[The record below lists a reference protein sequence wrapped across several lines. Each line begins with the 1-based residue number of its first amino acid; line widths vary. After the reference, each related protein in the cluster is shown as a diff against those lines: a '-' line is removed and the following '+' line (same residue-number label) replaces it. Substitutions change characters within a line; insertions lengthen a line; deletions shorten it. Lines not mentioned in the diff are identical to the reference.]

1 MITDLNQILV
11 EWSYRTSDGKPDV
24 NNSAKLILL
33 EKVLDDFG
41 WSREARAE
49 LLGTLMEAPKQKGDK
64 IDPETKVKYK
74 IKDKDGKD
82 VDKETTY
89 KSAINREK
97 DSPAYIA
104 AKALQNDGG
113 DKKDGEKLD
122 EPSEFDRGVDSNKGI
137 SKDFERPK
145 SDDSE
150 NDSEE
155 ESKVKPFSKKTQEN
169 HKGYIESAQK
179 IKDNEKDP
187 DRKKALSTLVESWE
201 KFTNAKTEE
210 EKIEAVESLV
220 DNGLIERNQFSE
232 KSRGKI
238 YISSNAMGVPYKH
251 FMGGKQGDAV
261 TEDINRIIRENGL
274 EVNMRNNSA
283 DRALADLSGKHNEAG
298 VVALLD
304 PSEEN
309 QKQYEELRKKYQEL
323 GNDDS
328 EAHEQNKTA
337 VELIK
342 KSLPEGSKV
351 TESIQVGGIGGSK
364 LMDLYGIDEKVD
376 PTDMLVVYDDKDGN
390 KQTMK
395 ISAKIY
401 SNPNDITMK
410 NSGTKT
416 AGKTY
421 LGDEIG
427 SPIDAKL
434 QEMRDRNN
442 YQEDGITDLE
452 QKDRKRAFREEYIK
466 GFGAGMK
473 KLAETEEGQKQLV
486 QMWKDV
492 HGCGHDV
499 HTLIVNKKTGE
510 SQIKPP
516 EHYCDPKP
524 PFDIKYE
531 GGKVVINLETQ
542 TDEYVQV
549 DCKTE
554 MNSSPKLLFKH
565 KVKRK

>member
-1 MITDLNQILV
+1 MSFNLDSLFIEWRRIVPTGVPNPKNAYHLTLLKEICLSKGISTEVVDSVMLV
-11 EWSYRTSDGKPDV
+11 MEKEEKFTARSKKTGNV
-24 NNSAKLILL
+24 SA
-33 EKVLDDFG
+33 FG
-41 WSREARAE
+41 SEEARDKAIE
-49 LLGTLMEAPKQKGDK
+49 DGGYEEVEKKDDEEKKEPSGDK
-64 IDPETKVKYK
+64 ITPNEFESDP
-74 IKDKDGKD
+74 DK
-82 VDKETTY
+82 
-89 KSAINREK
+89 
-97 DSPAYIA
+97 
-104 AKALQNDGG
+104 GG
-113 DKKDGEKLD
+113 GYLSKDKKDDIE
-122 EPSEFDRGVDSNKGI
+122 
-137 SKDFERPK
+137 SKDEKPK
-145 SDDSE
+145 GTSTKSFQPGT
-150 NDSEE
+150 
-155 ESKVKPFSKKTQEN
+155 VKKNLEYVDKANEIAEKQEN
-169 HKGYIESAQK
+169 
-179 IKDNEKDP
+179 P
-187 DRKKALSTLVESWE
+187 DIKKAMGVLNNNWK
-201 KFTNAKTEE
+201 KFVNAKTEE
-210 EKIEAVESLV
+210 EKIEAVESMV
-220 DNGLIERNQFSE
+220 DYGLIERNQFS
-232 KSRGKI
+232 KKTAGKI
-238 YISSNAMGVPYKH
+238 YISSNAAGIPYKH
-251 FMGGKQGDAV
+251 FMGVSGTGNAV
-261 TEDINRIIRENGL
+261 TEDMNRIIRENGL

-304 PSEEN
+304 SSEEN

-337 VELIK
+337 AELIK

-351 TESIQVGGIGGSK
+351 TKSIQVGGIGGSK

-376 PTDMLVVYDDKDGN
+376 PTDMLVVYEDKDGN

-410 NSGTKT
+410 NSGTKS
-416 AGKTY
+416 AGRTY
-421 LGDEIG
+421 LGEAIG
-427 SPIDAKL
+427 APIDAKL

-442 YQEDGITDLE
+442 YQEDGLE
-452 QKDRKRAFREEYIK
+452 KNEQDIRKRAFREEYVQE
-466 GFGAGMK
+466 FGAGMK
-473 KLAETEEGQKQLV
+473 KLAETEQGQEQLV

-510 SQIKPP
+510 SQIKKP

-524 PFDIKYE
+524 PFDIKYD

-542 TDEYVQV
+542 TDEYVQI

-565 KVKRK
+565 KVKKG

>member
-1 MITDLNQILV
+1 MSFDLGKLFIEWRRIVPNGVPNPGNDYHLVLLKEVCLANGIDVDTTNNVIL
-11 EWSYRTSDGKPDV
+11 
-24 NNSAKLILL
+24 AL
-33 EKVLDDFG
+33 EKKDD
-41 WSREARAE
+41 E
-49 LLGTLMEAPKQKGDK
+49 K
-64 IDPETKVKYK
+64 IKW
-74 IKDKDGKD
+74 KDKDGRDRETGLDTIKQYASD
-82 VDKETTY
+82 IKSGDSSQNKELAVKAANLGDKETGGEEEE
-89 KSAINREK
+89 IEEK
-97 DSPAYIA
+97 PPMKIA
-104 AKALQNDGG
+104 KNPY
-113 DKKDGEKLD
+113 EKED
-122 EPSEFDRGVDSNKGI
+122 
-137 SKDFERPK
+137 
-145 SDDSE
+145 DDSE

-155 ESKVKPFSKKTQEN
+155 KPQGTPTKSFQPGTIKKNLEYVEKANEIAEKQEN
-169 HKGYIESAQK
+169 
-179 IKDNEKDP
+179 P
-187 DRKKALSTLVESWE
+187 DIKKAMGVLNDNWK
-201 KFTNAKTEE
+201 KFVNAKTEE
-210 EKIEAVESLV
+210 EKIEAVESMV
-220 DNGLIERNQFSE
+220 DYGLIERNQFS
-232 KSRGKI
+232 KKTAGKI
-238 YISSNAMGVPYKH
+238 YISSNAAGIPYKH
-251 FMGGKQGDAV
+251 FMGVSGTGNAV
-261 TEDINRIIRENGL
+261 TEDMNRIIRENGL

-304 PSEEN
+304 SSEEN

-351 TESIQVGGIGGSK
+351 TKSIQVGGIGGSK

-390 KQTMK
+390 EQTMK

-410 NSGTKT
+410 NSGTKS
-416 AGKTY
+416 AGRTY
-421 LGDEIG
+421 LGESIG
-427 SPIDAKL
+427 APIDAKL

-442 YQEDGITDLE
+442 YQEDGLE
-452 QKDRKRAFREEYIK
+452 KNEQDIRKRAFREEYVQE
-466 GFGAGMK
+466 FGAGMK
-473 KLAETEEGQKQLV
+473 KLAETEQGQEQLV

-510 SQIKPP
+510 SQIKKP

-524 PFDIKYE
+524 PFDIKYD

-542 TDEYVQV
+542 TDEYVQI

-565 KVKRK
+565 KVKKG

>member
-1 MITDLNQILV
+1 MSFNLDSLFIEWRRIVPTGVPNPKNAYHLTLLKEICLSKGISTEIVDSVMLV
-11 EWSYRTSDGKPDV
+11 LEAEEKPLDDREKEKADKMGLKWKGKGYGKESEKGISHKNVDGKLVAVDGDE
-24 NNSAKLILL
+24 
-33 EKVLDDFG
+33 EKKEP
-41 WSREARAE
+41 S
-49 LLGTLMEAPKQKGDK
+49 GDK
-64 IDPETKVKYK
+64 ITPNEFESDP
-74 IKDKDGKD
+74 DK
-82 VDKETTY
+82 
-89 KSAINREK
+89 
-97 DSPAYIA
+97 
-104 AKALQNDGG
+104 GG
-113 DKKDGEKLD
+113 GYLSKDKKDDIE
-122 EPSEFDRGVDSNKGI
+122 
-137 SKDFERPK
+137 SKDEKPK
-145 SDDSE
+145 GTSTKSFQPGT
-150 NDSEE
+150 
-155 ESKVKPFSKKTQEN
+155 VKKNLEYVDKANEIAEKQEN
-169 HKGYIESAQK
+169 
-179 IKDNEKDP
+179 P
-187 DRKKALSTLVESWE
+187 DIKKAMGVLNDNWK
-201 KFTNAKTEE
+201 KFVNAKTEE
-210 EKIEAVESLV
+210 EKIEAVESMV
-220 DNGLIERNQFSE
+220 DYGLIERNQFS
-232 KSRGKI
+232 KKTAGKI
-238 YISSNAMGVPYKH
+238 YISSNAAGIPYKH
-251 FMGGKQGDAV
+251 FMGVSGTGNAV
-261 TEDINRIIRENGL
+261 TEDMNRIIRENGL

-304 PSEEN
+304 SSEEN

-351 TESIQVGGIGGSK
+351 TKSIQVGGIGGSK

-390 KQTMK
+390 EQTMK

-410 NSGTKT
+410 NSGTKS
-416 AGKTY
+416 AGRTY
-421 LGDEIG
+421 LGEAIG
-427 SPIDAKL
+427 APIDAKL

-442 YQEDGITDLE
+442 YQEDGLE
-452 QKDRKRAFREEYIK
+452 KNEQDIRKRAFREEYVQE
-466 GFGAGMK
+466 FGAGMK
-473 KLAETEEGQKQLV
+473 KLAETEQGQEQLV

-510 SQIKPP
+510 SQIKKP

-524 PFDIKYE
+524 PFDIKYD

-542 TDEYVQV
+542 TDEYVQI

-565 KVKRK
+565 KVKKG

>member
-1 MITDLNQILV
+1 MSFDLGKLFIEWRRIVPNGVPNPGNDYHLVLLKEVCLANGIDVDTTNNVIL
-11 EWSYRTSDGKPDV
+11 
-24 NNSAKLILL
+24 AL
-33 EKVLDDFG
+33 EKKDD
-41 WSREARAE
+41 E
-49 LLGTLMEAPKQKGDK
+49 K
-64 IDPETKVKYK
+64 IKW
-74 IKDKDGKD
+74 KDKDGRDRETGLDTIKQYASD
-82 VDKETTY
+82 IKSGDSSQNKELAVKAANLGNKETGGEEEE
-89 KSAINREK
+89 IEEK
-97 DSPAYIA
+97 PPMKIA
-104 AKALQNDGG
+104 KNPY
-113 DKKDGEKLD
+113 EKED
-122 EPSEFDRGVDSNKGI
+122 
-137 SKDFERPK
+137 
-145 SDDSE
+145 DDSE

-155 ESKVKPFSKKTQEN
+155 KPQGTPTKSFQPGTIKKNLEYVEKANEIAEKQEN
-169 HKGYIESAQK
+169 
-179 IKDNEKDP
+179 P
-187 DRKKALSTLVESWE
+187 DIKKAMGVLNDNWK
-201 KFTNAKTEE
+201 KFVNAKTEE
-210 EKIEAVESLV
+210 EKIEAVESMV
-220 DNGLIERNQFSE
+220 DYGLIERNQFS
-232 KSRGKI
+232 KKTAGKI
-238 YISSNAMGVPYKH
+238 YISSNAAGIPYKH
-251 FMGGKQGDAV
+251 FMGVSGTGNAV
-261 TEDINRIIRENGL
+261 TEDMNRIIRENGL

-342 KSLPEGSKV
+342 KSLPEGSKI

-410 NSGTKT
+410 NSGTKS
-416 AGKTY
+416 AGRTY
-421 LGDEIG
+421 LGEAIG
-427 SPIDAKL
+427 APIDAKL
-434 QEMRDRNN
+434 QEMRDKNN
-442 YQEDGITDLE
+442 YQEDGLE
-452 QKDRKRAFREEYIK
+452 KGEQDIRKRAFREEYVQE
-466 GFGAGMK
+466 FGAGMK
-473 KLAETEEGQKQLV
+473 KLSETEEGQKQLI

-510 SQIKPP
+510 SKIKPP

-524 PFDIKYE
+524 PFDIKYD

-542 TDEYVQV
+542 TEDYVQI

-565 KVKRK
+565 KVKRNK

>member
-1 MITDLNQILV
+1 MSFNLDSLFIEWRRIVPTGVPNPKNAYHLTLLKEICLSKGISTEIVDSVMLV
-11 EWSYRTSDGKPDV
+11 LEAEEKPLDDREKEKADKMGLKWKGKGYGKESEKGISHKNVDGKLVAVDGDE
-24 NNSAKLILL
+24 
-33 EKVLDDFG
+33 EKEEP
-41 WSREARAE
+41 S
-49 LLGTLMEAPKQKGDK
+49 GDK
-64 IDPETKVKYK
+64 ITPNEFESDP
-74 IKDKDGKD
+74 DK
-82 VDKETTY
+82 
-89 KSAINREK
+89 
-97 DSPAYIA
+97 
-104 AKALQNDGG
+104 GG
-113 DKKDGEKLD
+113 GYLSKDKKDDIE
-122 EPSEFDRGVDSNKGI
+122 
-137 SKDFERPK
+137 SKDEKPK
-145 SDDSE
+145 GTSTKSFQPGT
-150 NDSEE
+150 
-155 ESKVKPFSKKTQEN
+155 VKKNLEYVDKANEIAEKQEN
-169 HKGYIESAQK
+169 
-179 IKDNEKDP
+179 P
-187 DRKKALSTLVESWE
+187 DIKKAMGVLNDNWK
-201 KFTNAKTEE
+201 KFVNAKTEE
-210 EKIEAVESLV
+210 EKIEAVESMV
-220 DNGLIERNQFSE
+220 DYGLIERNQFS
-232 KSRGKI
+232 KKTAGKI
-238 YISSNAMGVPYKH
+238 YISSNAAGIPYKH
-251 FMGGKQGDAV
+251 FMGVSGTGNAV
-261 TEDINRIIRENGL
+261 TEDMNRIIRENGL

-304 PSEEN
+304 SSEEN

-351 TESIQVGGIGGSK
+351 TKSIQVGGIGGSK

-390 KQTMK
+390 EQTMK

-410 NSGTKT
+410 NSGTKS
-416 AGKTY
+416 AGRTY
-421 LGDEIG
+421 LGEAIG
-427 SPIDAKL
+427 APIDAKL

-442 YQEDGITDLE
+442 YQEDGLE
-452 QKDRKRAFREEYIK
+452 KNEQDIRKRAFREEYVQE
-466 GFGAGMK
+466 FGAGMK
-473 KLAETEEGQKQLV
+473 KLAETEQGQEQLV

-510 SQIKPP
+510 SQIKKP

-524 PFDIKYE
+524 PFDIKYD

-542 TDEYVQV
+542 TDEYVQI

-565 KVKRK
+565 KVKKG

>member
-1 MITDLNQILV
+1 MNDIIDDIII
-11 EWSYRTSDGKPDV
+11 EWAYRVKDGKPNPKSIRDRIV
-24 NNSAKLILL
+24 L
-33 EKVLDDFG
+33 ESVLKDFG
-41 WSREARAE
+41 WNVAQRNV
-49 LLGTLMEAPKQKGDK
+49 LLENLSEAPRQKGDK

-232 KSRGKI
+232 KSKGKI

-342 KSLPEGSKV
+342 KSLPEGSKI